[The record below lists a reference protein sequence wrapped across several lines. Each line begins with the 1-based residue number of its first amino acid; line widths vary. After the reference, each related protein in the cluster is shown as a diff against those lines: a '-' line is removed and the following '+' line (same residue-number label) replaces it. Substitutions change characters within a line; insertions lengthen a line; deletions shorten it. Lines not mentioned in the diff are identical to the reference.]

1 MSDPSAHSS
10 GLGHLLRQLWLHDE
24 IDQALTAAKLN
35 LKIIAPD
42 VSGTTAGCPDD
53 SIQLLDRLL

>member
-1 MSDPSAHSS
+1 MSDPSAHFSE
-10 GLGHLLRQLWLHDE
+10 LRDLLRQLWLHDE
-24 IDQALTAAKLN
+24 IEQTLTAAKLN

-53 SIQLLDRLL
+53 SIQLS

>member
-10 GLGHLLRQLWLHDE
+10 ALRDLLRQLWLHDT
-24 IDQALTAAKLN
+24 IDQTLTAATLN

-42 VSGTTAGCPDD
+42 VSRSTAGRLNH
-53 SIQLLDRLL
+53 SIQLLDRLP